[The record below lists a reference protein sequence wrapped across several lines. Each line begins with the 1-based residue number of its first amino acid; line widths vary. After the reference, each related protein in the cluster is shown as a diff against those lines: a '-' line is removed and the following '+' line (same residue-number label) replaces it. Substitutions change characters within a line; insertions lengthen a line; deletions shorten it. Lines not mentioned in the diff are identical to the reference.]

1 MGEFSM
7 KKKILAITAA
17 VCLLLS
23 GCGVSHNDYDNLQTK
38 YDTLQSEY
46 DDLQSKYDDTKEN
59 YDKMIEEKVQE
70 VETGMALAY
79 PKAWAT
85 TYFGDD
91 CLMMFSDNNEY
102 LQIVSQKE
110 YGATSD
116 SVKDIY
122 KTILS
127 SMQGL
132 GVYIDE
138 INQDRIAIK
147 FEQTGGKEFL
157 EFVFKRENGSYTL
170 ESTNGDLQNVPVL
183 IEGLSSVSK

>member
-1 MGEFSM
+1 M
-7 KKKILAITAA
+7 KKKIVLFISAA
-17 VCLLLS
+17 CLLLS
-23 GCGVSHNDYDNLQTK
+23 GCGVSQNDYNDLQEK
-38 YDTLQSEY
+38 YNTLQSEH
-46 DDLQSKYDDTKEN
+46 DDLQSKYDDIKEN
-59 YDKMIEEKVQE
+59 YDKMVDEKAQKAE
-70 VETGMALAY
+70 AGMALAY

-91 CLMMFSDNNEY
+91 CLMMFSDDNEY

-110 YGATSD
+110 YNATSD

-122 KTILS
+122 KTVLS

-170 ESTNGDLQNVPVL
+170 ESTNGDLQNVTTLVQ
-183 IEGLSSVSK
+183 GLSGASK

>member
-1 MGEFSM
+1 M
-7 KKKILAITAA
+7 KKKIILFILAA
-17 VCLLLS
+17 CLLLG
-23 GCGVSHNDYDNLQTK
+23 GCGVSQNDYNDLQGK

-46 DDLQSKYDDTKEN
+46 DDLQSKYNDIKEN
-59 YDKMIEEKVQE
+59 YDKMVDDKAQKAEEE
-70 VETGMALAY
+70 MTLAY

-85 TYFGDD
+85 TYFGDN

-110 YGATSD
+110 YNATSD

-122 KTILS
+122 KTVLS

-132 GVYIDE
+132 GTYINE

-147 FEQTGGKEFL
+147 FEQTGGKAYL

-170 ESTNGDLQNVPVL
+170 ESTNGDLQNVTTL
-183 IEGLSSVSK
+183 IQGLSGVSK